1 MQRQVGQPYYD
12 PLNTRREYQ
21 ASMLDGLRQIYSDED
36 RMFNLEQTI
45 YNRTQPREYIECATN
60 LETLR
65 RVLARKILPDLRNRA
80 NATIPA
86 NGVISPAQAIDYSLI
101 PVG

>member
-1 MQRQVGQPYYD
+1 MQRQEEQYD
-12 PLNTRREYQ
+12 PLNTRMTYQ
-21 ASMLDGLRQIYSDED
+21 ASMLNRLEQIYQNRD
-36 RMFNLEQTI
+36 RAILCQIEQTV
-45 YNRTQPREYIECATN
+45 YNRTQPREYIECATT
-60 LETLR
+60 LEALK
-65 RVLARKILPDLRNRA
+65 RVLARRILPDLRNKA